1 MLPMSFS
8 EMYGK
13 DKKPQN
19 FFNLF
24 DPNLNKR
31 AGVERH
37 RPSTIHDQG
46 VFASLDQMQ
55 NRNDVILWWEG
66 YVKTYLERDLRELSQ
81 VESLIDFRRVLEST
95 AIRTGN
101 LLNQTEISR
110 IRG

>member
-1 MLPMSFS
+1 LSDIDPLPFILKGFM
-8 EMYGK
+8 
-13 DKKPQN
+13 PPLI
-19 FFNLF
+19 NL
-24 DPNLNKR
+24 
-31 AGVERH
+31 
-37 RPSTIHDQG
+37 
-46 VFASLDQMQ
+46 Q

-110 IRG
+110 IQV